1 MKMHSLTRRLLTM
14 LVAIATIAA
23 VQALPAQ
30 TSGPV
35 SLFDGKSLD
44 QFEGDSKIW
53 RVEDGLLTGGSLT
66 EQITRNHFLATK
78 KSYHNF
84 VLKLKIKITGT
95 GFVNSG
101 VQIRSLRV
109 PNNTEMSG
117 YQVDAGAGWWGKLY
131 DESRRNKVIGE
142 AKDLA
147 AVNASIKA
155 DDWNEYQIRA
165 EGPRIQSWV
174 NGVPALDYTE
184 QDTNIAQDGHIAI
197 QVHSGGK
204 VMVQVKDI
212 TIEELPP
219 TPNAPTWDKVGH
231 PAEKKQAAAAP
242 AATGAMKMGNAPGST
257 AKTPEQERASFKVPD
272 GFTVE
277 LVAAESED
285 IGKFIAVAWDHAGR
299 MWTMT
304 ALDYPVDANENK
316 AEAESLYAK
325 GGRDKILI
333 YDQPYGPGPH
343 KPRVFADGLAIPLGI
358 LPVKDGCYAQYGH
371 DIRLYKDTN
380 GDGKAD
386 KHDVVLTGFG
396 IDDSHLFPH
405 QFTQGPGNWIYLA
418 QGAFNHGDVK
428 RLDGKPLA
436 TGSMFS
442 ITPQPN
448 TPFHFCKL
456 ARMRPDG
463 SDFQLLSSG
472 PNNIW
477 GLVLDRAGSWFI
489 QEANDMGYPV
499 VPFMPGTHVPGV
511 GNEKLKP
518 YAPVRPPSLS
528 PPQMGGTGLSGLAL
542 KEDGD
547 WPEAF
552 TGKGDTRIFYIA
564 NPITSSVQA
573 VQMNHDGNGYT
584 FEKKADFLTSTDP
597 WFRPIAIAFGPDGCL
612 YVTDWYNRIISHN
625 EVPRAH
631 PDRDKTRGRIWR
643 IRHKDQSK
651 PDVPDMTKVATE
663 DLLLYLETTSQWAQ
677 RAATEQLIERAPKDL
692 APTLLTLATD
702 ENKDASTHVNAL
714 WVCEGLGIY
723 DEATM
728 AKLLASQDRNER
740 REAAR
745 ALASFN
751 LGGET
756 LAKLFAPLRDEKDS
770 DVRSAIIQ
778 TLATVKE
785 SSPVLVE
792 ALVHFFAPSLPAGSG
807 KMQAYEREF
816 ERYLVRAALENHG
829 TALASFLG
837 SKEAKSLPVENRISA
852 CLALPKGEPPFAFI
866 EALRDANRP
875 LSDEEVITLLSPT
888 VPLKPVDVS
897 SGRYL
902 QMIPSAWLNEAAGFI
917 NKPENRLRVL
927 EAVVR
932 QRDRLDRDF
941 TTVMLNNIDLDE
953 ALRDHTSKLYN
964 PLTVSL
970 TAAFPVKGLEHAVA
984 DIALATSTPQDIRLL
999 AIDTLPKL
1007 SSAETVRLEPL
1018 ATDESVAPG
1027 LRGAAIAALASGK
1040 PDVASGQFGNI
1051 WPKLNP
1057 LERNTLAARLA
1068 SSKASGKVLLDAI
1081 TAGALKDADLDAS
1094 LLERLH
1100 ALYPEDPAMKVLWDR
1115 VAKKFVRVLKMTG
1128 NKDGYVDSNLT
1139 LQGPFTVES
1148 WVRLDDGID
1157 NGDGLL
1163 SNGKTFGPNFFAKKF
1178 RVFVGGDLHDVVV
1191 ATKDMVPGAWTHVAF
1206 TRDDKGVFRIYLNGE
1221 LDATSSKTTL
1231 ASFEGCDIGRS
1242 PVGNKGTGGEFAE
1255 YRVWNVCRTPEE
1267 IRSSFDRTF
1276 AGEAKPEHLMV
1287 YHSPMSDWQGIT
1299 KQATV
1304 VPLLNGPHLLSAT
1317 EAKALA
1323 EKLAKYKVIAAK
1335 SGDAK
1340 AGQATFTS
1348 ICLSCHTVAGKGAN
1362 LAPALDGS
1370 AHRDL
1375 DGLLRALL
1383 TPNAAVEGGYR
1394 AFRVETKDGRLVEGF
1409 LASRDKDGLTLRMM
1423 GGMEQR
1429 INMADVAKADFT
1441 ERSLMIEGLMDALSE
1456 QQVADLFG
1464 YIRTLK

>member
-1 MKMHSLTRRLLTM
+1 MNMRSLTRWLAAALL
-14 LVAIATIAA
+14 AATLSP
-23 VQALPAQ
+23 ALRAQ
-30 TSGPV
+30 SPGPV
-35 SLFDGKSLD
+35 SLFDGKTLD
-44 QFEGDSKIW
+44 QFEGDPKIW
-53 RVEDGLLTGGSLT
+53 RVEDGLITGGSLT
-66 EQITRNHFLATK
+66 EQIAKNHFLATK

-84 VLKLKIKITGT
+84 VLKLKLKLAGT

-117 YQVDAGAGWWGKLY
+117 YQVDAGAGWWGKIY

-147 AVNASIKA
+147 AVNAAVKA

-174 NGVPALDYTE
+174 NGIAALDYIE
-184 QDTNIAQDGHIAI
+184 QDTNIAQDGHIAV

-204 VMVQVKDI
+204 VIVQVKDI

-219 TPNAPTWDKVGH
+219 TPNAPTWEKVGK
-231 PAEKKQAAAAP
+231 PGEKKGAAA
-242 AATGAMKMGNAPGST
+242 GEMKMGNAPDSV
-257 AKTPEQERASFKVPD
+257 AQTPEQERASFKVPD

-277 LVAAESED
+277 LVAAETDEV
-285 IGKFIAVAWDHAGR
+285 GKFIAVSWDHAGR

-316 AEAESLYAK
+316 AYAEGLYEK
-325 GGRDKILI
+325 GGKDKILV
-333 YDQPYGPGPH
+333 YDEPYGPGPH
-343 KPRVFADGLAIPLGI
+343 QPRVFADGLAIPLGI

-386 KHDVVLTGFG
+386 KHDAVLTGFG

-428 RLDGKPLA
+428 RPDGKPLI

-442 ITPQPN
+442 ITPQAS

-477 GLVLDRAGSWFI
+477 GLVLDRAGGWFI

-542 KEDGD
+542 KEEPG
-547 WPEAF
+547 WPAAF
-552 TGKGDTRIFYIA
+552 TGEGNKRLFYVA
-564 NPITSSVQA
+564 NPITGRVQVVQA
-573 VQMNHDGNGYT
+573 AHDENGYT
-584 FEKKADFLTSTDP
+584 FEKKEDFLTSTDP

-643 IRHKDQSK
+643 IRHKDQPKSE
-651 PDVPDMTKVATE
+651 VPDMTKVATE

-677 RAATEQLIERAPKDL
+677 RTATEQLIQRGAKDL
-692 APTLLTLATD
+692 APTLLTLVTD
-702 ENKDASTHVNAL
+702 ENKDAATHINAL

-728 AKLLASQDRNER
+728 MKMLAAKDRTER

-751 LGGET
+751 LSADV
-756 LAKLFAPLRDEKDS
+756 LAKLFAPLREEKDS

-785 SSPVLVE
+785 SSPVLLE
-792 ALVHFFAPSLPAGSG
+792 MLVQFFAPSLPADAG
-807 KMQAYEREF
+807 KVPAYEREF

-837 SKEAKSLPVENRISA
+837 SKKSKSLPPENRISA
-852 CLALPKGEPPFAFI
+852 CLALPKGEMPYVMI
-866 EALRDANRP
+866 EALRDAKRP
-875 LSDEEVITLLSPT
+875 INDEEAVTLLTPP
-888 VPLKPVDVS
+888 VPLKAGDVT

-902 QMIPSAWLNEAAGFI
+902 ELIPTPWLNEVAGFI
-917 NKPENRLRVL
+917 NAPQNRLPVL
-927 EAVVR
+927 EAAVR
-932 QRDRLDRDF
+932 QRDRLDRDYV
-941 TTVMLNNIDLDE
+941 TVMLSGMDMDD
-953 ALRDHTSKLYN
+953 ALQGDAKGKPNTLSVRLA
-964 PLTVSL
+964 
-970 TAAFPVKGLEHAVA
+970 AAFPVPGLEDPVGR
-984 DIALATSTPQDIRLL
+984 IALDSSAPQDIRLL

-1007 SSAETVRLEPL
+1007 SAKETARLEPM
-1018 ATDESVAPG
+1018 ATSEDTPAAVRA
-1027 LRGAAIAALASGK
+1027 AAIAALASSK
-1040 PDVASGQFGNI
+1040 PDIASAQFGSL

-1057 LERNTLAARLA
+1057 LERNTFASKLA
-1068 SSKASGKVLLDAI
+1068 SSKASAKVLLDAV
-1081 TAGALKDADLDAS
+1081 TAGTLKDADLDAS

-1100 ALYPEDPAMKVLWDR
+1100 SVYPEDPTMKALWER
-1115 VAKKFVRVLKMTG
+1115 VAKKFVRVLKLNG

-1148 WVRLDDGID
+1148 WVRLDEGID
-1157 NGDGLL
+1157 NGDGLIG
-1163 SNGKTFGPNFFAKKF
+1163 NGKTLGPNFFGKKF
-1178 RVFVGGDLHDVVV
+1178 RVFVGGDLHDVAV

-1221 LDATSSKTTL
+1221 LDATGSKTTT

-1242 PVGNKGTGGEFAE
+1242 PVGNKGTAGEFAE
-1255 YRVWNVCRTPEE
+1255 YRVWKVCRSAED
-1267 IRSSFDRTF
+1267 IRSNFDRTF
-1276 AGEAKPEHLMV
+1276 AGEEKPANLMV

-1299 KQATV
+1299 KQAAV
-1304 VPLLNGPHLLSAT
+1304 LPLLNGPHLLSAS
-1317 EAKALA
+1317 EAKAQA
-1323 EKLAKYKVIAAK
+1323 EKLAKYKLIAVKPGDAK
-1335 SGDAK
+1335 SG
-1340 AGQATFTS
+1340 QTIFTS

-1375 DGLLRALL
+1375 DGVLRALL

-1409 LASRDKDGLTLRMM
+1409 LASRDKEGLTLRMM
-1423 GGMEQR
+1423 GGLEQR
-1429 INMADVAKADFT
+1429 INQADVAKADFT
-1441 ERSLMIEGLMDALSE
+1441 ERSLMIEGLVDALSE
-1456 QQVADLFG
+1456 QQVADLFS

>member
-1 MKMHSLTRRLLTM
+1 MKTQTLTCWLLTV
-14 LVAIATIAA
+14 LLAIAA
-23 VQALPAQ
+23 VAPTLPAQ
-30 TSGPV
+30 STGPV

-44 QFEGDSKIW
+44 QFEGDMNIW
-53 RVEDGLLTGGSLT
+53 RVEDGLITGGSLT
-66 EQITRNHFLATK
+66 EKITRNHFLATK
-78 KSYHNF
+78 KTYHNF
-84 VLKLKIKITGT
+84 VLKLKIKIQGT

-101 VQIRSLRV
+101 IQIRSVRV

-117 YQVDAGAGWWGKLY
+117 YQVDAGPGWWGKLY

-174 NGVPALDYTE
+174 NGVAALDYTE
-184 QDTNIAQDGHIAI
+184 QEPNIAQDGHIGI

-204 VMVQVKDI
+204 VVVQVKDI

-219 TPNAPTWDKVGH
+219 TPNAPTWDKVGR
-231 PAEKKQAAAAP
+231 PGAKKKAT
-242 AATGAMKMGNAPGST
+242 TGAGPMKMGNAPG
-257 AKTPEQERASFKVPD
+257 AAAQTPEQERSSFQVPE

-277 LVAAESED
+277 LVAAESEG

-325 GGRDKILI
+325 GGRDKILV
-333 YDQPYGPGPH
+333 YDQPHGPGPH
-343 KPRVFADGLAIPLGI
+343 QPRVFADGLAIPLGI

-386 KHDVVLTGFG
+386 KHEVVLTGFG

-428 RLDGKPLA
+428 RPDGKPLA

-442 ITPQPN
+442 ITPQPS

-477 GLVLDRAGSWFI
+477 GLVLDRTGGWFI

-518 YAPVRPPSLS
+518 YAPVRPPSLA

-542 KEDGD
+542 KEGGD

-552 TGKGDTRIFYIA
+552 TGTGDTRIFYIA
-564 NPITSSVQA
+564 NPITSRIQA
-573 VQMNHDGNGYT
+573 VQMKHDENGYT
-584 FEKKADFLTSTDP
+584 FEKKEDFMTSKDP

-643 IRHKDQSK
+643 IRHKDQRQ
-651 PDVPDMTKVATE
+651 PDVPDMTKVPTE

-677 RAATEQLIERAPKDL
+677 RAATEQLIQRGAKDL

-723 DEATM
+723 DEPTM
-728 AKLLASQDRNER
+728 VKLLASKDRNER

-745 ALASFN
+745 ALGSFN
-751 LGGET
+751 LSAEA
-756 LAKLFAPLRDEKDS
+756 LAKLFTPLRDEKDS

-792 ALVHFFAPSLPAGSG
+792 TLVHFFAPSLPAGTD
-807 KMQAYEREF
+807 KLQAYEREF
-816 ERYLVRAALENHG
+816 ERYLVRAAMENHG
-829 TALASFLG
+829 TALASFLR
-837 SKEAKSLPVENRISA
+837 SQESKSLPPENRISA
-852 CLALPKGEPPFAFI
+852 SLALPKGEMPFAMI
-866 EALRDANRP
+866 EALRDAKRP
-875 LSDEEVITLLSPT
+875 VNDEEVVTLLTPPI
-888 VPLKPVDVS
+888 PLKAGDVT

-902 QMIPSAWLNEAAGFI
+902 QIIPSGWLDEVAGFI
-917 NKPENRLRVL
+917 NVPQNRIPVL

-932 QRDRLDRDF
+932 QRDRLDRDYLIP
-941 TTVMLNNIDLDE
+941 MLSGMDMDE
-953 ALRDHTSKLYN
+953 AIGGTNRKKPNHLAVH
-964 PLTVSL
+964 VA
-970 TAAFPVKGLEHAVA
+970 AAFPLPALEESVIA
-984 DIALATSTPQDIRLL
+984 IALDSESPLDVRLL
-999 AIDTLPKL
+999 AVEALPTIQGAKVT
-1007 SSAETVRLEPL
+1007 SLEPL
-1018 ATDESVAPG
+1018 ATSEGTPAG
-1027 LRGAAIAALASGK
+1027 LRAAAVAALASSK
-1040 PDVASGQFGNI
+1040 PELASAQFNHL

-1057 LERNTLAARLA
+1057 LERSTLAAKLA
-1068 SSKASGKVLLDAI
+1068 SSKVSGKVLLGAI
-1081 TAGALKDADLDAS
+1081 SAGTLKDADLDAS
-1094 LLERLH
+1094 MLERLH
-1100 ALYPEDPAMKVLWDR
+1100 SLYPDDPAMKALWDR

-1128 NKDGYVDSNLT
+1128 KKDGYVDSNLT

-1148 WVRLDDGID
+1148 WVRLDEGID

-1163 SNGKTFGPNFFAKKF
+1163 SNGKTLGPNFFAKKF
-1178 RVFVGGDLHDVVV
+1178 RVYVGGELRDVAV

-1206 TRDDKGVFRIYLNGE
+1206 TRDDKGVFRFFLNGE
-1221 LDATSSKTTL
+1221 LDVTASKTSMD
-1231 ASFEGCDIGRS
+1231 SFEGCDIGRS

-1267 IRSSFDRTF
+1267 IRSNFDRTF
-1276 AGEAKPEHLMV
+1276 AGEQKPEHLMV

-1299 KQATV
+1299 KQASV

-1317 EAKALA
+1317 EARAQA

-1335 SGDAK
+1335 AGDAK
-1340 AGQATFTS
+1340 AGQTIFTS

-1394 AFRVETKDGRLVEGF
+1394 AFRVETKDGRLIEGF

-1423 GGMEQR
+1423 GGIEQR
-1429 INMADVAKADFT
+1429 VNQTDVAKADFT
-1441 ERSLMIEGLMDALSE
+1441 ERSLMIEGLVEALNE
-1456 QQVADLFG
+1456 QQVADLFS